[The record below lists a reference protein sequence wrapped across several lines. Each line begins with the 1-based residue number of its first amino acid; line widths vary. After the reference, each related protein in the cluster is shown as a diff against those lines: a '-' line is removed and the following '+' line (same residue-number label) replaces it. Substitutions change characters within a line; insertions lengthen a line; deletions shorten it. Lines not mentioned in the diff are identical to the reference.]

1 MKFEEFLKY
10 VREKG
15 VENGVRSIHEST
27 GKFLSFLT
35 YIESTKKENLNIVEI
50 GAGVG
55 YSMLCMFYGVLIS
68 GKNCMIHGVER
79 RKEIFEIGNKVLEE
93 AEKKLKIKLKDFIK
107 FYLIDAEN
115 LKGDEFGE
123 IDIFFLDLHKEGYY
137 PALLKFENNIKKDG
151 IVIAH
156 NVLSHARELKD
167 FLKEIN
173 DKDKYITFFLETD
186 PAGISISFK
195 KF

>member
-1 MKFEEFLKY
+1 
-10 VREKG
+10 
-15 VENGVRSIHEST
+15 
-27 GKFLSFLT
+27 
-35 YIESTKKENLNIVEI
+35 
-50 GAGVG
+50 
-55 YSMLCMFYGVLIS
+55 
-68 GKNCMIHGVER
+68 
-79 RKEIFEIGNKVLEE
+79 
-93 AEKKLKIKLKDFIK
+93 
-107 FYLIDAEN
+107 
-115 LKGDEFGE
+115 KGDEFGE